1 MSNIELKWSLPE
13 GVTAVPIPSQP
24 PTFIGIGDRLC
35 LYTLL
40 TGGLKVDNKI
50 FVIADNLFH

>member
-1 MSNIELKWSLPE
+1 MSNIEFKWNLPE

-24 PTFIGIGDRLC
+24 PTFIGLGERLC

-40 TGGLKVDNKI
+40 TGGFKVNI
-50 FVIADNLFH
+50 GVLL